1 MCAVWECGKELV
13 LLCPSSQESTG
24 GTEMEVF
31 EVSLNKYMLLK
42 VLGNKELRVGSPAHT
57 VVPRLSPSSSS

>member
-1 MCAVWECGKELV
+1 
-13 LLCPSSQESTG
+13 
-24 GTEMEVF
+24 MEVF